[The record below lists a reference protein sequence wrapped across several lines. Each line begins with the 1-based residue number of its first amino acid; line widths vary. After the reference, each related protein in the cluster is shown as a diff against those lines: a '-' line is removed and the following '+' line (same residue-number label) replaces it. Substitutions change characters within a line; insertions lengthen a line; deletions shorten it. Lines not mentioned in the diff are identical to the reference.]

1 MGPWPRT
8 PHARL
13 GAPIARQPEP
23 SLYIAILAAAPA
35 LRSGLGALLRSAP
48 YIGIAAEAAAL
59 QTILDEATERIDVLL
74 IAADALPEPEL
85 SQALEEAELPPAV
98 LLLSE
103 QVEAARGLPAL
114 PARAWGWLPPDCS
127 EDELAAAIT
136 ALGAGLIASPPALLP
151 AALAPG
157 RNPDEAL
164 AEELTE
170 RELDVLQLLAEGL
183 ANKQIALQLGI
194 SEHTVKFH
202 SSAIYAK
209 LGVTNRTEAVRR
221 AARLGLLVL

>member
-1 MGPWPRT
+1 MGP
-8 PHARL
+8 PHPRL

-35 LRSGLGALLRSAP
+35 LRSGLRAFLSSAAH
-48 YIGIAAEAAAL
+48 IGIAAEAATL

-74 IAADALPEPEL
+74 IAADELPEPEL
-85 SQALEEAELPPAV
+85 SQALAEAELPPAV

-103 QVEAARGLPAL
+103 QAEAARRLPTL

-127 EDELAAAIT
+127 EDELAAAIN
-136 ALGAGLIASPPALLP
+136 ALAAGLITTTSALLP
-151 AALAPG
+151 AALAPA
-157 RNPDEAL
+157 RSADEVL
-164 AEELTE
+164 AEDLTE